1 MTDDSPE
8 SLTPQESKSMKMQT
22 LKTSAIGLV
31 FTAVAAFSQQGV
43 SQQGM
48 INGGAELRRA
58 LATAESAADHARI
71 ASYYHRTALVY
82 AGKQA
87 EEEQIAD
94 RWEKQYAN
102 WSKSPNPYRSAKNL
116 AAYYGQLS
124 RDAAAHA
131 SEQDKLAN
139 S

>member
-1 MTDDSPE
+1 
-8 SLTPQESKSMKMQT
+8 MKTQT
-22 LKTSAIGLV
+22 LKMSAIALV
-31 FTAVAAFSQQGV
+31 FTAVAAFGQQGT
-43 SQQGM
+43 
-48 INGGAELRRA
+48 INSKAELRQA
-58 LATAESAADHARI
+58 LATAESAADHARL
-71 ASYYHRTALVY
+71 ASYYHHTALVY

-124 RDAAAHA
+124 KDAAAHA
-131 SEQDKLAN
+131 AEQDKLAN